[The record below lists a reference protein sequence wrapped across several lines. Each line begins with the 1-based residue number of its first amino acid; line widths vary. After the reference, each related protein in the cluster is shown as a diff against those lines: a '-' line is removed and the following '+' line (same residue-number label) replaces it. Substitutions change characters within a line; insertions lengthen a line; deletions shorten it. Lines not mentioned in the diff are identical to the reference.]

1 MTQKSYHVEKVNGSL
16 KPCCDPQNVY
26 HLIVCTSVLFKYIDS
41 GRINEG
47 GSIVDFVE
55 KQKKDVMYIK
65 NQKWNTTY
73 LDTKYFDPLIGAR
86 NSIFNP
92 NLKPDKR
99 IEALNYFIRY
109 SGPIYNWKYY
119 KRWYKICKD

>member
-1 MTQKSYHVEKVNGSL
+1 
-16 KPCCDPQNVY
+16 VY

-55 KQKKDVMYIK
+55 KRKMEYKD
-65 NQKWNTTY
+65 TTY
-73 LDTKYFDPLIGAR
+73 TKYFDPLIGVR